1 MVISEVKEAVKV
13 AGGLSLRIYNGYWV
27 IIPQAH
33 EWIEPR
39 DSSEIVVDE
48 KFVTKMAEFTDWSD
62 GQKSDTRPKG
72 EDETAGGHALFFV
85 IHVAYKAL
93 HDIWLSR

>member
-1 MVISEVKEAVKV
+1 MKVTDEGKGVHCEGKSE
-13 AGGLSLRIYNGYWV
+13 GIRRIN
-27 IIPQAH
+27 I
-33 EWIEPR
+33 
-39 DSSEIVVDE
+39 
-48 KFVTKMAEFTDWSD
+48 WSD

>member
-1 MVISEVKEAVKV
+1 M
-13 AGGLSLRIYNGYWV
+13 
-27 IIPQAH
+27 
-33 EWIEPR
+33 
-39 DSSEIVVDE
+39 VDE